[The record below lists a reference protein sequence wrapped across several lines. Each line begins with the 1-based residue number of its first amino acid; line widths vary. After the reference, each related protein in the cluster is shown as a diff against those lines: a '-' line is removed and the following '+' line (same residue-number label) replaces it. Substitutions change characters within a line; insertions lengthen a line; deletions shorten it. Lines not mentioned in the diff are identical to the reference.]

1 MTDISVII
9 PWCDR
14 EELGHTLR
22 ANSGY
27 FEESAAEVIVV
38 NCGGDERLLQRL
50 LPAGGEHPPRVVSV
64 PVSFNKSLAINVGAH
79 AARGLHMMILD
90 ADIIF
95 RHNLLAELRAALAP
109 SSFLTVADVAETAE
123 SAEGAGS
130 YLKSTTARREL
141 MLADGRRIEI
151 VTSRISFPSRSRKGQ
166 GLLFLRRE
174 DFLAVGGMNSDLTG
188 WGWEDNDVAARLQM
202 ALNLEPLEAG
212 HALHLSHADDKR
224 YFRDGLSRAD
234 NDELNFLAC
243 LARYERGLIYG
254 TLDADVRYWQTLT
267 REAAPQDS

>member
-1 MTDISVII
+1 
-9 PWCDR
+9 
-14 EELGHTLR
+14 
-22 ANSGY
+22 
-27 FEESAAEVIVV
+27 
-38 NCGGDERLLQRL
+38 
-50 LPAGGEHPPRVVSV
+50 
-64 PVSFNKSLAINVGAH
+64 
-79 AARGLHMMILD
+79 
-90 ADIIF
+90 
-95 RHNLLAELRAALAP
+95 
-109 SSFLTVADVAETAE
+109 SFLTVADVAETAE
-123 SAEGAGS
+123 SAEGAGT

-174 DFLAVGGMNSDLTG
+174 DFLTVGGMNSDLTG

-202 ALNLEPLEAG
+202 ALNLEPREAG

-234 NDELNFLAC
+234 NDELNFMAC

-254 TLDADVRYWQTLT
+254 TLDADVRYWKTLT